1 MKTSV
6 KNRPT
11 GIGFQVRKH
20 LALILISALLAG
32 CALNLVTGRNQL
44 SLVSESELQL
54 MATSQYSAFLAE
66 HKVLSSGNKQ
76 AAMVDRVGARIS
88 NAITKYY
95 NGQGQQSVIE
105 GYKWEF
111 NTIED
116 KAANAWCM
124 PGGKV
129 VVYTGLLPITQTEAA
144 LAIVVGHEIAHAIA
158 KHGSERMS
166 QALMQ
171 QLGGMALQV
180 ALSQKPQETQNLF
193 MQAYGVGSQIGA
205 VLPWSRQQETEADQY
220 GLIFAAMAGYNPQEA
235 IPFWERMSNAGG
247 ESPPEFLSTHPS
259 DETRIRKLKQFM
271 PEAMKYYNQAK

>member
-144 LAIVVGHEIAHAIA
+144 LAIVVGHEIAHAVA

>member
-88 NAITKYY
+88 NAITKFY

-105 GYKWEF
+105 GYKW
-111 NTIED
+111 
-116 KAANAWCM
+116 
-124 PGGKV
+124 
-129 VVYTGLLPITQTEAA
+129 
-144 LAIVVGHEIAHAIA
+144 
-158 KHGSERMS
+158 S
-166 QALMQ
+166 
-171 QLGGMALQV
+171 
-180 ALSQKPQETQNLF
+180 
-193 MQAYGVGSQIGA
+193 
-205 VLPWSRQQETEADQY
+205 
-220 GLIFAAMAGYNPQEA
+220 LIP
-235 IPFWERMSNAGG
+235 
-247 ESPPEFLSTHPS
+247 
-259 DETRIRKLKQFM
+259 
-271 PEAMKYYNQAK
+271 